1 MRGVGIRG
9 RRSLHAVLVVL
20 LAAASAGA
28 FMYSSSLEDSSIREA
43 ARQSR
48 LAAQVKLAGVLIERD
63 LEEPAGDARYQ
74 ELKAAITR
82 VMPVDIEAV
91 TLWSPS
97 GRVLYHD
104 DAAMIG
110 TRPTYPREFL
120 GDVANGSTETKVE
133 GGLLKTFVP
142 VWVAPGGTIA
152 VAQLDSA
159 VAPIVSMAEMVRIG
173 SGVLGL
179 VTLLL
184 IVLLLF
190 RALKHKGKGAR
201 PDPQVALGRSG
212 YAVTPSAPRPAA
224 KDGPMVA
231 ADGVEVV
238 KPLRSTAAAGTHG
251 AAHRQADPAA
261 PRGRHAAPGRA
272 AGPDTGPEI
281 GAVKRLERE
290 RDEALAVAEAV
301 ERALQAVRT
310 EHRAALEQVA
320 ALEARLIAAAD
331 GPLHSQ
337 EDIQALR
344 DQMRETA
351 ERLYRAEE
359 ENRALKV
366 RLSELENPLSSS
378 GGPTPHLNEIAHELA
393 AGG

>member
-9 RRSLHAVLVVL
+9 RHSLHAVLVVL

-28 FMYSSSLEDSSIREA
+28 FFYSSSLEDSSIRDA
-43 ARQSR
+43 ARQAH
-48 LAAQVKLAGVLIERD
+48 AALVKLAGVLTERD
-63 LEEPAGDARYQ
+63 LEEPADDARYQ
-74 ELKAAITR
+74 ELQAAITR
-82 VMPVDIEAV
+82 VMPADIEAV

-179 VTLLL
+179 VTLL

-224 KDGPMVA
+224 KDGPKVA
-231 ADGVEVV
+231 AEGVEVV
-238 KPLRSTAAAGTHG
+238 KPLRSTSAAGSRG
-251 AAHRQADPAA
+251 AA
-261 PRGRHAAPGRA
+261 
-272 AGPDTGPEI
+272 PDTRPEI

-290 RDEALAVAEAV
+290 RDEALAVAEAA

-366 RLSELENPLSSS
+366 RLSELENPLSPS

>member
-28 FMYSSSLEDSSIREA
+28 FFYSSSLEDSSIREA
-43 ARQSR
+43 ARQAR
-48 LAAQVKLAGVLIERD
+48 LAAQVKLAGVLTELD

-74 ELKAAITR
+74 ELQAEITR

-184 IVLLLF
+184 ILLLF

-201 PDPQVALGRSG
+201 RDPQVALGRSG
-212 YAVTPSAPRPAA
+212 YAVTASAPRPAA
-224 KDGPMVA
+224 KDRPKVA
-231 ADGVEVV
+231 AEGVGVV
-238 KPLRSTAAAGTHG
+238 KPLRSTSAAGS
-251 AAHRQADPAA
+251 R
-261 PRGRHAAPGRA
+261 RA
-272 AGPDTGPEI
+272 APDTGPES

-290 RDEALAVAEAV
+290 RDEALAVAEAA

-366 RLSELENPLSSS
+366 RLSELENPLSPS

>member
-20 LAAASAGA
+20 LAAVSAGA
-28 FMYSSSLEDSSIREA
+28 FFYSSSLEDSSIREA
-43 ARQSR
+43 ARQAR
-48 LAAQVKLAGVLIERD
+48 LAAQVKLAGVLTERD

-74 ELKAAITR
+74 ELQAAITR

-142 VWVAPGGTIA
+142 VWVAPDGTIA

-179 VTLLL
+179 ATLLL

-190 RALKHKGKGAR
+190 RAVKHKGKGAR

-224 KDGPMVA
+224 KDGPKVA
-231 ADGVEVV
+231 AEGVEVV
-238 KPLRSTAAAGTHG
+238 KPLRSTSAAGS
-251 AAHRQADPAA
+251 R
-261 PRGRHAAPGRA
+261 RA
-272 AGPDTGPEI
+272 APDTGPES

-290 RDEALAVAEAV
+290 RDEALAVAEAA

-366 RLSELENPLSSS
+366 RLSELENPLSPS